1 MKKLITIAIS
11 VLIFTSCKNV
21 KKEQTEYSP
30 ISDSV
35 EIRNTDYEL
44 VKPAKNTEGI
54 LVLFGGYP
62 EDAEDIKREF
72 NILEVA
78 KQKNIGV
85 LFMNYNQKLWLQ
97 EDEKQQL
104 AAQLQKIFKDHKLPS
119 ANVYLG
125 GFSSGGNVA
134 LLISDYLTKEQS
146 SLIPK
151 GVFIVDSP
159 IDLIALYKSSEKNIA
174 RNFSEVSV
182 QESTWLL
189 KTLGNQF
196 GNPENTLLE
205 YQKYAVYTSRTETID
220 NIKNLKNTKL
230 RLYTEPDT
238 LWWKENRMADYDQ
251 MNAYYLKRLSTT
263 LKKSGFDH
271 VTYIPTKN
279 KGYRA
284 DGTRHPHSWAI
295 VDTKELI
302 HWILE

>member
-11 VLIFTSCKNV
+11 ALIFTSCKNV
-21 KKEQTEYSP
+21 KKEQTEHSP

-44 VKPAKNTEGI
+44 VKPDTNTEGV

-119 ANVYLG
+119 ANVYFG

-134 LLISDYLTKEQS
+134 LLISDYLTKKQS

-205 YQKYAVYTSRTETID
+205 YQKYAVYTSRTETIN

-238 LWWKENRMADYDQ
+238 LWWKENRRADYDQ

>member
-1 MKKLITIAIS
+1 MKKLIAIAFTA
-11 VLIFTSCKNV
+11 LILTSCKKA
-21 KKEQTEYSP
+21 KKEQTEHSP
-30 ISDSV
+30 TSDFV

-44 VKPAKNTEGI
+44 VKPAKNTGRV

-72 NILEVA
+72 NILEGA
-78 KQKNIGV
+78 KQKDIAV

-104 AAQLQKIFKDHKLPS
+104 AAQLLKIFKDHKLPD
-119 ANVYLG
+119 ANAYFG

-134 LLISDYLTKEQS
+134 LLISDYLTEKQS

-159 IDLIALYKSSEKNIA
+159 IDLVALYKSSEKNIA

-189 KTLGNQF
+189 KTLGDQF
-196 GNPENTLLE
+196 GNPENTVLA

-238 LWWKENRMADYDQ
+238 LWWKENRRADYDQ
-251 MNAYYLKRLSTT
+251 MNAYYLERLSKT
-263 LKKSGFDH
+263 LKKSGFDQ

-295 VDTKELI
+295 VDPEELI